1 MTLVFAEALC
11 LPHEQL
17 LEEPVSLDSGHSI
30 SFAAAA
36 QRLTKV
42 ASAPP
47 AASATAPSPSASMP
61 TGSGARDARAQPTA
75 DAATGRPG

>member
-1 MTLVFAEALC
+1 MRTEHEGRRMTLVFAEALC

-47 AASATAPSPSASMP
+47 PAASASATAPSPSASMP
-61 TGSGARDARAQPTA
+61 TGPGARDAL
-75 DAATGRPG
+75 

>member
-1 MTLVFAEALC
+1 MRTEHEGRRMTLVFAEALC

-47 AASATAPSPSASMP
+47 AASATATAPSPSASMP
-61 TGSGARDARAQPTA
+61 TGPGARDAL
-75 DAATGRPG
+75 